1 LAQIVENCL
10 SDADKIVD
18 EENRVEPDLTTMT
31 DEQLQQKAVCN
42 ELVYGDYDT
51 EHRGFLQEHR
61 DFDTFTRMPPEVKQG
76 IYNGIKRFLGTW
88 LRNRQRG
95 RHEKVFKFYTYVA
108 SDILKKIRK
117 AFGLPEPPPPPLI
130 PLNSGGKRKTRKSK
144 RKNKRK

>member
-1 LAQIVENCL
+1 MPLLFKCFTICFPAN
-10 SDADKIVD
+10 
-18 EENRVEPDLTTMT
+18 TF
-31 DEQLQQKAVCN
+31 CN

-117 AFGLPEPPPPPLI
+117 VL
-130 PLNSGGKRKTRKSK
+130 KV
-144 RKNKRK
+144 